1 MSNNPYE
8 PTKAPLADK
17 RTLEVS
23 WGHALPVWWS
33 ITWRTLVYGILGG
46 FVLGAIAGG
55 LAAASGVPERAELY
69 GMIAGYIVTIPVTML
84 SVKQA
89 ISRHLST
96 LAREYIQ

>member
-1 MSNNPYE
+1 MSHNPYE
-8 PTKAPLADK
+8 PTKSRVAD
-17 RTLEVS
+17 RLSLEVS
-23 WGHALPVWWS
+23 WGHSLPVWWS
-33 ITWRTLVYGILGG
+33 ITWRTVVYGMLGG
-46 FVLGAIAGG
+46 FVLGAIGG
-55 LAAASGVPERAELY
+55 LLAAASGVPEKAELY

>member
-1 MSNNPYE
+1 
-8 PTKAPLADK
+8 
-17 RTLEVS
+17 
-23 WGHALPVWWS
+23 
-33 ITWRTLVYGILGG
+33 
-46 FVLGAIAGG
+46 
-55 LAAASGVPERAELY
+55 VPERAELY